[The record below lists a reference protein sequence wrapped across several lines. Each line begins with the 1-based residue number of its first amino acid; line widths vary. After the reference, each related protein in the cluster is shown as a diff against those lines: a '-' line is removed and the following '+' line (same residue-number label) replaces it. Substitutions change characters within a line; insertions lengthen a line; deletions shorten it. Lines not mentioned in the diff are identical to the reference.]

1 MQYVLLCISRY
12 DERKRQFVCPE
23 HDEFVKFRLVVT
35 TLQTARSLKLK
46 KFDNGYFTHIF
57 LDEAAQ
63 VSYSLSQAYFV
74 TLAPFTQQNFK
85 LLILYT

>member
-1 MQYVLLCISRY
+1 MYTYVCVVCHHRY
-12 DERKRQFVCPE
+12 DQNKRQLVYPD
-23 HDEFVKFRLVVT
+23 HDELLKYRLVVT

-63 VSYSLSQAYFV
+63 VREYVIVSA
-74 TLAPFTQQNFK
+74 
-85 LLILYT
+85 

>member
-1 MQYVLLCISRY
+1 MYP
-12 DERKRQFVCPE
+12 D
-23 HDEFVKFRLVVT
+23 HDELLKYRLVVT

-63 VSYSLSQAYFV
+63 VHGYIFV
-74 TLAPFTQQNFK
+74 SA
-85 LLILYT
+85 